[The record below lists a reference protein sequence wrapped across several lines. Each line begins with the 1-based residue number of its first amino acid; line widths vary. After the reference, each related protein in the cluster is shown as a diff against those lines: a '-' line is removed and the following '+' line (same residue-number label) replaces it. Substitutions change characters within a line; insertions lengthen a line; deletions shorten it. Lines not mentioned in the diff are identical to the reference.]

1 MLSEL
6 QEPKG
11 GYHAMRLGSW
21 TWLVLAAL
29 LWAGPQAG
37 FTEPIRVLAAE
48 NFYGDVAQQVG
59 GPRVTVSSVL
69 QNPNQDP
76 HLFQAGASTARAVAN
91 ANIVILNGAGYDHWM
106 DALLKGSRSDG
117 RAVIRVDALVKF
129 QAGDNP
135 HLWYRLKAM
144 RLLAGR
150 LADVMGQM
158 DPQHRRAY
166 LDRGRAF
173 VHSLRAL
180 MREVVLLKTQYGGLP
195 VAATEPVFGYM
206 AAAIGL
212 AMKENGFQTAI
223 MNDVEPSASQLIQF
237 ENDLRRH
244 RVKVLIYNRQVT
256 DRRTLRL
263 RHAAQAAGIP
273 SVGVTE
279 TMPPGR
285 TYQSWMLE
293 QLHAL
298 GEALQSVVH
307 GRSSNGR
314 AAAQPSRQGLARAP
328 RKTRGALRHRDV
340 ALAIKHLSA

>member
-1 MLSEL
+1 
-6 QEPKG
+6 
-11 GYHAMRLGSW
+11 MRLSSW
-21 TWLVLAAL
+21 AWLVFAAL
-29 LWAGPQAG
+29 LWGAPRAGI
-37 FTEPIRVLAAE
+37 TEPIRVVAAE

-76 HLFQAGASTARAVAN
+76 HLFQAGASVARAVAN

-106 DALLKGSRSDG
+106 DALLKGSQSD
-117 RAVIRVDALVKF
+117 RRVVVVADALVKF
-129 QAGDNP
+129 QAGGNP
-135 HLWYRLKAM
+135 HLWYSLKTM
-144 RLLAGR
+144 RLLANR
-150 LADVMGQM
+150 LAEVMGQM
-158 DPQHRRAY
+158 DPSHRKAY

-173 VHSLRAL
+173 VHSLCPL
-180 MREVVLLKTQYGGLP
+180 MQEVALLKTHYDGVP
-195 VAATEPVFGYM
+195 VTATEPVFGYM

-212 AMKENGFQTAI
+212 RMKESEFQTAI
-223 MNDVEPSASQLIQF
+223 MNGVEPSASQLIQF

-279 TMPPGR
+279 TMPPGQ
-285 TYQSWMLE
+285 TYQSWMLG

-298 GEALQSVVH
+298 GDALESVFH
-307 GRSSNGR
+307 GRSSTRR
-314 AAAQPSRQGLARAP
+314 ATAQPSG
-328 RKTRGALRHRDV
+328 
-340 ALAIKHLSA
+340 